1 MHVLDFTTF
10 YPPHVG
16 GVEAFA
22 AALHQEML
30 RRPGW
35 RVSVVTSEQGQPLPS
50 GPEGRLQIRTY
61 PAWAPVSGFGAP
73 TRSPL
78 ALARELPGPPV
89 DVVLSH
95 TRFYPA
101 SWLAGRFARR
111 HRARWVH
118 IEHGG
123 SAVASGPLPVRAV
136 AAGYDRTLGRSVL
149 RGADRVVSVSTGSAE
164 FVRELSGVEAVVARR
179 GITLPE
185 SPWSN
190 PPGGRAL
197 FVGRL
202 VRSKGIIEA
211 VSALRDTGVGL
222 DVVGEGPDASS
233 MEKQAAD
240 LGVEARFHGAVDG
253 SAVAAHMRRAR
264 LLLHPSHTE
273 GLPTVVLE
281 AAALG
286 LPVVATD
293 VGGTR
298 EIVSG
303 TDDGW
308 LVPARD
314 QARLDAAV
322 REALAAPELASTRGA
337 TARAGVGEHFSWDAV
352 IDAITEGV
360 VPRA

>member
-1 MHVLDFTTF
+1 
-10 YPPHVG
+10 
-16 GVEAFA
+16 
-22 AALHQEML
+22 
-30 RRPGW
+30 
-35 RVSVVTSEQGQPLPS
+35 
-50 GPEGRLQIRTY
+50 
-61 PAWAPVSGFGAP
+61 
-73 TRSPL
+73 
-78 ALARELPGPPV
+78 
-89 DVVLSH
+89 
-95 TRFYPA
+95 
-101 SWLAGRFARR
+101 
-111 HRARWVH
+111 
-118 IEHGG
+118 
-123 SAVASGPLPVRAV
+123 
-136 AAGYDRTLGRSVL
+136 
-149 RGADRVVSVSTGSAE
+149 
-164 FVRELSGVEAVVARR
+164 
-179 GITLPE
+179 
-185 SPWSN
+185 
-190 PPGGRAL
+190 
-197 FVGRL
+197 

-322 REALAAPELASTRGA
+322 REALAAPELAATRGA